1 MLYSEKS
8 FFFGGGGGGEGG
20 GFEDTDILEEMQNV
34 FGTILIL
41 VGRSPI
47 GLMYSWWYCNKN

>member
-1 MLYSEKS
+1 MTCFCILYSEK
-8 FFFGGGGGGEGG
+8 FFFGGGGG
-20 GFEDTDILEEMQNV
+20 FEDTEILEEMKNV

-47 GLMYSWWYCNKN
+47 GLMYS